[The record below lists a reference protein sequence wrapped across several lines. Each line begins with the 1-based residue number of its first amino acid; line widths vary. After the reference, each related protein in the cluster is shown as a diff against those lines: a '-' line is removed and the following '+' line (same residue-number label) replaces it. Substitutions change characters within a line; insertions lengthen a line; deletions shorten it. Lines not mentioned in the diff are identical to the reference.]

1 MRILAIETSC
11 DETAAA
17 IVEDQDFKP
26 VVLTNIVT
34 SQLKVHA
41 KTGGVIPNVAA
52 RMHAEALPAVLA
64 KATKNQKLNY
74 DAVAVTVGP
83 GLIGCLLQGVSAAK
97 SIALVTGKPFFAIN
111 HMEGHIYSAWL
122 APSKVEGLP
131 PSEFSVINS
140 QFSIP
145 ELPAL
150 VVIVSGGH
158 TELVLMERHLHY
170 KLLGATRDDAAGEA
184 FDKVARLLDL
194 PYPGGPEIAKLAV
207 HGKRDAYDFPIG
219 LHEKNSLEFSFSGLK
234 ASVYHLIEKLGNRP
248 APHQNAKRNTKEYFD
263 VERSNYGA
271 GVAAHTKADIAASFE
286 ATVVNTII
294 RKTLTALKRYPGVK
308 SVCLVGGV
316 AANHH
321 LRVELEKAVKTFDGD
336 IGYFVPELK
345 YCTDNAAMIGSAAI
359 HHHLFGKP
367 DSWSSVEADPN

>member
-194 PYPGGPEIAKLAV
+194 PYPGGPEIARLAKEAREKDV
-207 HGKRDAYDFPIG
+207 VPDFKFTRPM
-219 LHEKNSLEFSFSGLK
+219 LHDKGFDFSFSGLK
-234 ASVYHLIEKLGNRP
+234 TAVRTLVEKHRP
-248 APHQNAKRNTKEYFD
+248 LSDAMKLMIAREFENTVAD
-263 VERSNYGA
+263 VLVEKTVRA
-271 GVAAHTKADIAASFE
+271 VEEFGVA
-286 ATVVNTII
+286 TV
-294 RKTLTALKRYPGVK
+294 
-308 SVCLVGGV
+308 LVGGGV
-316 AANHH
+316 SANDHIR
-321 LRVELEKAVKTFDGD
+321 LLLTEAFAEAGNLSALLMPPKELA
-336 IGYFVPELK
+336 
-345 YCTDNAAMIGSAAI
+345 TDNAIMIALAGYFHAQKGEYIDPA
-359 HHHLFGKP
+359 HLTAKGNLRL
-367 DSWSSVEADPN
+367 ENRA